1 MLLSKSFVPILKNNP
16 SEAKI
21 KSHQLMLRVGMIK
34 QASAGIYSWLPLGF
48 KIMKKIEEIVRQEQ
62 NKIGAQEILMP
73 TIQSS
78 EIWKESGR
86 YEDYG
91 EEMLRIKD
99 RQNREMLY
107 GPTNEEQVTEIF
119 RSSLKSYKSLPQ
131 LLYHIQ
137 WKFRDEIR
145 PRFGIMRGREFYMKD
160 AYSFDVS
167 DEEAFYSYNK
177 FFLSYLRTFKR
188 LALTAI
194 PMAAD
199 TGPIGG
205 NLSHEFIILADT
217 GESKIFTD
225 KRIFDL
231 NSNDTELEKNSLQ
244 QMRKKYEQYYSVT
257 DEKFNKDEFEK
268 VVSEENRL
276 ITKGI
281 EVGHI
286 FYFGDKYSKAM
297 GASVDL
303 PGGKKDFVKMGSYG
317 IGVSRLVGAIIEAKF
332 DDKNEIMKW
341 PLSVAPYDIAL
352 VPMINKNDTSAL
364 DKAVNINKELIKN
377 NIDALIDDTDE
388 NYSSK
393 IKKMNLIGAPYQIII
408 GKKSEGDLL
417 EFKEIGE
424 ETQNLSLTKIIE
436 IIKNKKLKL
445 ISNLEKEITLRFLKA
460 RKNDGFLN
468 VISIFSF
475 IGISLGVAVLII
487 VMSVMNGF
495 RTELINKIV
504 GFNSHLTIKSY
515 DQLIDKSK
523 IESNDLKLISQ
534 YALFSNS
541 GEAIILKNETSKGIV
556 LRGYQSDDFSK
567 LEIIKNKNFK
577 GNKINLEKN
586 NISIGNEL
594 SFSLNLKIGDE
605 ITILSPSG
613 VQTIIGS
620 MPKQKTFIV
629 TSIFNSGLAEFDN
642 NIALINLSTL
652 EDFFGFKQEQRNLEI
667 YLKNPKNIE
676 KQKFV
681 FQKVYDQEL
690 IYSWA
695 DMNSSLFSALK
706 VERNVMFIILSLIII
721 VAAFNII
728 SGLTILVKNKTKDIA
743 ILKSIGVLNKSIV
756 KIFFLIGIIIGTS
769 ATIFGIFLGVTFSL
783 YVENLRQ
790 FLSSTFNISL
800 FPEEIYF
807 LSKMPSEINLNSI
820 LIISICSI
828 FITIVVSIFPALKAA
843 KLDPIKALKYE

>member
-257 DEKFNKDEFEK
+257 DEKFNKNEFEK

-297 GASVDL
+297 GASFDL

-436 IIKNKKLKL
+436 
-445 ISNLEKEITLRFLKA
+445 
-460 RKNDGFLN
+460 
-468 VISIFSF
+468 
-475 IGISLGVAVLII
+475 
-487 VMSVMNGF
+487 
-495 RTELINKIV
+495 
-504 GFNSHLTIKSY
+504 TIK
-515 DQLIDKSK
+515 
-523 IESNDLKLISQ
+523 
-534 YALFSNS
+534 
-541 GEAIILKNETSKGIV
+541 
-556 LRGYQSDDFSK
+556 
-567 LEIIKNKNFK
+567 
-577 GNKINLEKN
+577 
-586 NISIGNEL
+586 
-594 SFSLNLKIGDE
+594 
-605 ITILSPSG
+605 
-613 VQTIIGS
+613 
-620 MPKQKTFIV
+620 KQK
-629 TSIFNSGLAEFDN
+629 N
-642 NIALINLSTL
+642 
-652 EDFFGFKQEQRNLEI
+652 
-667 YLKNPKNIE
+667 
-676 KQKFV
+676 
-681 FQKVYDQEL
+681 
-690 IYSWA
+690 
-695 DMNSSLFSALK
+695 
-706 VERNVMFIILSLIII
+706 
-721 VAAFNII
+721 
-728 SGLTILVKNKTKDIA
+728 
-743 ILKSIGVLNKSIV
+743 
-756 KIFFLIGIIIGTS
+756 
-769 ATIFGIFLGVTFSL
+769 
-783 YVENLRQ
+783 
-790 FLSSTFNISL
+790 
-800 FPEEIYF
+800 
-807 LSKMPSEINLNSI
+807 
-820 LIISICSI
+820 
-828 FITIVVSIFPALKAA
+828 
-843 KLDPIKALKYE
+843 

>member
-257 DEKFNKDEFEK
+257 DEKFNKEEFEK

-436 IIKNKKLKL
+436 
-445 ISNLEKEITLRFLKA
+445 
-460 RKNDGFLN
+460 
-468 VISIFSF
+468 
-475 IGISLGVAVLII
+475 
-487 VMSVMNGF
+487 
-495 RTELINKIV
+495 
-504 GFNSHLTIKSY
+504 TIK
-515 DQLIDKSK
+515 
-523 IESNDLKLISQ
+523 
-534 YALFSNS
+534 
-541 GEAIILKNETSKGIV
+541 
-556 LRGYQSDDFSK
+556 
-567 LEIIKNKNFK
+567 
-577 GNKINLEKN
+577 
-586 NISIGNEL
+586 
-594 SFSLNLKIGDE
+594 
-605 ITILSPSG
+605 
-613 VQTIIGS
+613 
-620 MPKQKTFIV
+620 KQK
-629 TSIFNSGLAEFDN
+629 N
-642 NIALINLSTL
+642 
-652 EDFFGFKQEQRNLEI
+652 
-667 YLKNPKNIE
+667 
-676 KQKFV
+676 
-681 FQKVYDQEL
+681 
-690 IYSWA
+690 
-695 DMNSSLFSALK
+695 
-706 VERNVMFIILSLIII
+706 
-721 VAAFNII
+721 
-728 SGLTILVKNKTKDIA
+728 
-743 ILKSIGVLNKSIV
+743 
-756 KIFFLIGIIIGTS
+756 
-769 ATIFGIFLGVTFSL
+769 
-783 YVENLRQ
+783 
-790 FLSSTFNISL
+790 
-800 FPEEIYF
+800 
-807 LSKMPSEINLNSI
+807 
-820 LIISICSI
+820 
-828 FITIVVSIFPALKAA
+828 
-843 KLDPIKALKYE
+843 